1 MINLLGAVLMI
12 MGGIN
17 IAWFLLWSLMTW
29 SGTLG
34 AKISK
39 KIGTDNDQTDAT
51 IAIGQDFKKKL
62 LSKVIISSI
71 LAAVGAIMFF
81 LIK

>member
-1 MINLLGAVLMI
+1 MVNLLGAILMI
-12 MGGIN
+12 LGGIN
-17 IAWFLLWSLMTW
+17 IVWFLLWSLMAW
-29 SGTLG
+29 SGTFG
-34 AKISK
+34 AKLSK
-39 KIGTDNDQTDAT
+39 KIGTDNGQTDAA